1 MNKTGTYYAS
11 SHTVKIEHPFFK
23 VLGCTHALEFR
34 ICKGFMDY
42 APCSEVSWDCNSRV
56 STDSIVSHMPY
67 TKITQ
72 LSLHST
78 LCTPAFPGDLSY
90 GTRLGCFIIISQLK
104 KCLTLYLKCNSQTM
118 KYYGRLNNGIFETV
132 SYVAHSGIKVFM
144 NVRIIL
150 IQKIELRA
158 SWLLGKPY

>member
-11 SHTVKIEHPFFK
+11 SHTIKIEHPFFK

-42 APCSEVSWDCNSRV
+42 APCIEVSWDCNSRE

-67 TKITQ
+67 TKITE

-90 GTRLGCFIIISQLK
+90 GARLRCFIILQLK
-104 KCLTLYLKCNSQTM
+104 KCLTLYLKCNS
-118 KYYGRLNNGIFETV
+118 
-132 SYVAHSGIKVFM
+132 
-144 NVRIIL
+144 
-150 IQKIELRA
+150 
-158 SWLLGKPY
+158 

>member
-1 MNKTGTYYAS
+1 MSLKMPYSIQQLDMTVYAYNSSSGSDTGHTYFYYDFLSSWNFDCLYEYYAS
-11 SHTVKIEHPFFK
+11 SHTIPIEHPFFN

-42 APCSEVSWDCNSRV
+42 APCIEVSWDCNSSV
-56 STDSIVSHMPY
+56 STDSIVSYMPY

-90 GTRLGCFIIISQLK
+90 GTRLGCFIIILQLK
-104 KCLTLYLKCNSQTM
+104 KCLTLYLKCNS
-118 KYYGRLNNGIFETV
+118 
-132 SYVAHSGIKVFM
+132 
-144 NVRIIL
+144 
-150 IQKIELRA
+150 
-158 SWLLGKPY
+158 